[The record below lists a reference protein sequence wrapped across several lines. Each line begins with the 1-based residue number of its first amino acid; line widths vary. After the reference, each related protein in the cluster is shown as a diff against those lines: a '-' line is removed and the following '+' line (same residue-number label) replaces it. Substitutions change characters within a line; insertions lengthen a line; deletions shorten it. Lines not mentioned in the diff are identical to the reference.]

1 VRELDVALQML
12 DDLRTARKAPAPAI
26 AGLKRVIVD
35 ERARLHAEMVRRLER
50 CDIPRLRKR
59 ALAAAARQPRG
70 RVRDERQVAAA
81 RDRAARRA
89 VRLQTAIESAA
100 GLYLP
105 DRLHEVRV
113 AVKKL
118 RYALEL
124 SSAVSGSRARARIE
138 TLRRAQDLLG
148 RMNDL
153 EVLIARTRGVQSSGS
168 APDLKLS
175 AEMDRLV
182 RQLETEC
189 RRLHSQY
196 IQSRNPLLSICDRTI
211 AQAAAGSARAA

>member
-1 VRELDVALQML
+1 ML
-12 DDLRTARKAPAPAI
+12 DDLRASKQAPTAAI
-26 AGLKRVIVD
+26 SELKRVILD
-35 ERARLHAEMVRRLER
+35 ERSRLHAEMLRRLER
-50 CDIPRLRKR
+50 CDIPKLRKR
-59 ALAAAARQPRG
+59 ALAAGRQPARRG
-70 RVRDERQVAAA
+70 RVRDARQLAAA
-81 RDRAARRA
+81 RARAARRA
-89 VRLQTAIESAA
+89 VRLRTAIENAA

-124 SSAVSGSRARARIE
+124 SSAVSGSRASARIE
-138 TLRRAQDLLG
+138 TLRRSQDLLG

-153 EVLIARTRGVQSSGS
+153 EVLIARTRGIQGSGS
-168 APDLKLS
+168 APNLKLS

-182 RQLETEC
+182 RRLETEC

-196 IQSRNPLLSICDRTI
+196 IASRKLILSICDRTI
-211 AQAAAGSARAA
+211 AQGEAGSERAA